1 MNRLFDIF
9 YVLRLIFRIYVI
21 MGKFELKYLEKLL
34 ETARQY
40 GLNESSFSDSVK
52 TNWVV
57 FTGTY
62 SGGKTTL
69 VQDVAESLGIC
80 FNQEPA
86 RAFIEKQLQL
96 RQTKADVW
104 ADVESTVM
112 PVHKL
117 RVDLEHS
124 LHTEE
129 LLLLDTAIPD
139 TLPYALLY
147 GINPEKIIRA
157 CGHFRYK
164 EPIFLVEPLP
174 FKQDNIRKLD
184 PQERFALHFLR
195 KNIYITLGYRMVSVP
210 VIDRINRR
218 DFVLNSLR
226 DK

>member
-1 MNRLFDIF
+1 MD
-9 YVLRLIFRIYVI
+9 
-21 MGKFELKYLEKLL
+21 KFELKQLEKLL
-34 ETARQY
+34 ETAKQC
-40 GLNESSFSDSVK
+40 GLNEPSLSDSVI

-62 SGGKTTL
+62 SAGKTTL
-69 VQDVAESLGIC
+69 LQDVAESLGIC

-86 RAFIEKQLQL
+86 RVFIDKQLQL
-96 RQTKADVW
+96 RRTNAEIW

-124 LHTEE
+124 LDTEE

-147 GINPEKIIRA
+147 GIDPEEIIRA
-157 CGHFRYK
+157 SSRFRYK

-174 FKQDNIRKLD
+174 FKQDEIRKLNS
-184 PQERFALHFLR
+184 QERFALHYLR
-195 KNIYITLGYRMVSVP
+195 KNIYITLGYRVVSVP
-210 VIDRINRR
+210 VLDKIRRR
-218 DFVLNSLR
+218 DFVLQFLR
-226 DK
+226 EKLGKL